1 MSMIAFA
8 LAAQAVLP
16 VALPDLAMEN
26 HCPVRDGRNP
36 PEQSGR
42 RLVSAR
48 DMATLTDIG
57 RSDPYDSPS
66 PFGVSPD
73 GQQIA
78 FVTRRAD
85 PDRNGFCQ
93 RLMVMPL
100 SGSAAPHERDSGGS
114 FVRAT
119 FVLRNFPA
127 VAAGFGKV
135 ITPKWSPDGQ
145 WIAFLKRVDTATQA
159 WVVASSGTAP
169 ARQVSAL
176 ADDVEDLAWGPD
188 GASLIIA
195 TRPDLRLQMAA
206 IAAEGREGYL
216 FDDRFAPQFADHPLP
231 TAPAPLRYAHL
242 DLSTGA
248 TREATAA
255 EQAMLVMPESADK
268 PEGARLYSQG
278 AGQTAAW
285 LESKAPGRLIA
296 PTRIMVRRHDAKI
309 LRCATQICEGAAHMW
324 WREDG
329 RVLYIL
335 QRTGWGNSQTALL
348 RWSVTEEQP
357 ARVFVTD
364 DALVGCKLVSRE
376 LVCARESAGH
386 PRVLAAIDAD
396 TGKSRVI
403 HDPNPQWAQMRV
415 GAVRRFKF
423 RNVYGV
429 ECYADLVLPPFHKP
443 GEKHPLVV
451 VQYVNDGFLRGG
463 TGDEVPIQALAS
475 RGFAVLSFARP
486 DLFESVAQA
495 RTELELLQKNRDN
508 WLDRRSVQSSLE
520 EAIALAVGT
529 GAVDRERMGI
539 SGFSDGTSTTQWA
552 LLNSRLFKVAAMGAC
567 CEDMIAYPL
576 MGGPA
581 FEDFGRKFG
590 YRFFEPHAA
599 QFWKPM
605 SLSSNAAK
613 VSAPLLIQTG
623 DSEYEIGLDVVAA
636 FRRLGKPIELRVFPG
651 EPHFKWQPAHRLAMY
666 ERNLDWFSYW
676 LIHKMDCSPAK
687 AAQYARWQNMAGA
700 PPRPKLTCLSGQ
712 VSAP

>member
-1 MSMIAFA
+1 MIAFA

-16 VALPDLAMEN
+16 VALPEPAAEN
-26 HCPVRDGRNP
+26 ICDASAERST
-36 PEQSGR
+36 PELGGS
-42 RLVSAR
+42 RLITAR
-48 DMATLTDIG
+48 DLATLTDIG

-73 GQQIA
+73 GQKIA

-100 SGSAAPHERDSGGS
+100 DGKASPRERDSGGS

-145 WIAFLKRVDTATQA
+145 WIAFLKRVETATQA
-159 WVVASSGTAP
+159 WIVASRSTAP

-176 ADDVEDLAWGPD
+176 ADDVEDLAWSPD
-188 GASLIIA
+188 GASLIVA
-195 TRPDLRLQMAA
+195 TRPELRLQMAA
-206 IAAEGREGYL
+206 IAAEGRQGYL

-231 TAPAPLRYAHL
+231 TAPAPLRYTQI
-242 DLSTGA
+242 DLATGA

-255 EQAMLVMPESADK
+255 DQTVLVTPDPAAQ
-268 PEGARLYSQG
+268 PEGARLYTPG
-278 AGQTAAW
+278 TGRTAAW

-296 PTRIMVRRHDAKI
+296 PTRIVLRRPDRRI
-309 LRCATQICEGAAHMW
+309 LRCAMPTCEGAQHLW

-348 RWSVTEEQP
+348 RWPIAAAQP
-357 ARVFVTD
+357 KRVFVTD
-364 DALVGCKLVSRE
+364 DALVGCKLVSRQ
-376 LVCARESAGH
+376 LVCARESARH

-396 TGKSRVI
+396 TGKSRII

-423 RNVYGV
+423 RNAYGV

-443 GEKHPLVV
+443 GEQHPLVV
-451 VQYVNDGFLRGG
+451 VQYVSDGFLRGG
-463 TGDEVPIQALAS
+463 TGDEVPIQALTA

-486 DLFESVAQA
+486 DLVESVAQA
-495 RTELELLQKNRDN
+495 RAELDLLQKNRDN
-508 WLDRRSVQSSLE
+508 WLDRRSVQSALE
-520 EAIALAVGT
+520 QAIALAVGT
-529 GAVDRERMGI
+529 GAVDRARMGI

-552 LLNSRLFKVAAMGAC
+552 LLNSALFKVAAMGAC
-567 CEDMIAYPL
+567 CEDMVAYPL

-590 YRFFEPHAA
+590 YRFFEPDAA
-599 QFWKPM
+599 QFWKQM
-605 SLSSNAAK
+605 SLAANAAS
-613 VSAPLLIQTG
+613 VNAPLLIQTG

-651 EPHFKWQPAHRLAMY
+651 EPHFKWQPVHRLAMY

-676 LIHKMDCSPAK
+676 LMHKMDCSPAK
-687 AAQYARWQNMAGA
+687 AAQYARWQIMAGA
-700 PPRPKLTCLSGQ
+700 PPRSQLACLSDQ

>member
-1 MSMIAFA
+1 MIALA

-16 VALPDLAMEN
+16 VPLPDLAMEN

-36 PEQSGR
+36 PEQTGR

-48 DMATLTDIG
+48 DLATLTDIG

-78 FVTRRAD
+78 FVTRQAD

-100 SGSAAPHERDSGGS
+100 DGSASPRERDNGGS

-145 WIAFLKRVDTATQA
+145 WIAFLKRTGTTTQA
-159 WVVASSGTAP
+159 WVVASRSTAP
-169 ARQVSAL
+169 ARQVSTL
-176 ADDVEDLAWGPD
+176 ADDVEDLAWSPD
-188 GASLIIA
+188 GASLIVA

-206 IAAEGREGYL
+206 IATEGREGYL
-216 FDDRFAPQFADHPLP
+216 FDDRFDPQFADHPLP
-231 TAPAPLRYAHL
+231 TSPAPLRYAQL
-242 DLSTGA
+242 ELSTG
-248 TREATAA
+248 TVREATAA
-255 EQAMLVMPESADK
+255 EQAVLVTPDRPDK
-268 PEGARLYSQG
+268 PEDARLYTQ
-278 AGQTAAW
+278 ATGQTAAW

-296 PTRIMVRRHDAKI
+296 PTRIVLRRPDAKV
-309 LRCATQICEGAAHMW
+309 LSCATKICESAQHLW

-348 RWSVTEEQP
+348 RWPVAAERPE
-357 ARVFVTD
+357 RVFVTD
-364 DALVGCKLVSRE
+364 DALVGCQMVKNE
-376 LVCARESAGH
+376 LNCARERAGY

-403 HDPNPQWAQMRV
+403 HDPNPRWARIRV
-415 GAVRRFKF
+415 GAVKRFRF
-423 RNVYGV
+423 RNAYDV
-429 ECYADLVLPPFHKP
+429 ECYADLVLPPLHKQ

-451 VQYVNDGFLRGG
+451 VQYVSDGFLRGG
-463 TGDEVPIQALAS
+463 TGDEVPIQALAA

-486 DLFESVAQA
+486 DLVESVRQT

-520 EAIALAVGT
+520 QAVALAIRT

-552 LLNSRLFKVAAMGAC
+552 LLNSSLFKVAAMGAC

-590 YRFFEPHAA
+590 YRFFEPDAA

-605 SLSSNAAK
+605 SLAANAAK

-636 FRRLGKPIELRVFPG
+636 FRRLGKPIELWVFPN
-651 EPHFKWQPAHRLAMY
+651 EPHFKWQPAHRLAIY

-676 LIHKMDCSPAK
+676 LMHKMDCSPAK
-687 AAQYARWQNMAGA
+687 ATQYARWQTMAGA
-700 PPRPKLTCLSGQ
+700 PPRSPLTCLSDP